1 MDGDRNT
8 RYYHLKTIN
17 RRRYNNVIMLRNDF
31 GEWVEDPVQLQ
42 SMVNN
47 FYYDLFSKSNE
58 RWEWKQTDVTFP
70 ILDRETFDM
79 LGMPIEDQ
87 EVKKA
92 LFSMSPWKAPGPD
105 GYPAGFYQQG
115 WNVVGSSIIEFVR
128 AVWNKPE
135 VINLVNATDICLI
148 PKVARPEFVN
158 QFRPISLCNTI
169 YKIVSKVI
177 VSRLQNCI
185 PSIVSPFQT
194 GFVPGRRI
202 HENIV
207 VAQELSHSM
216 NKMTGTVGYFAIKVD
231 LSKACDM
238 MHWDFVEYMLREVGL
253 PNLMINVIMQ
263 GVTSV
268 KINVKWNGI
277 RADYF
282 RPTRGIR
289 QVDPIS
295 PYLFVMG
302 MDKLSHLNCHV
313 VNQGE
318 WKPIKV
324 GRNGPSVSHLMFD
337 DDLLLFGQATVLQ
350 MQCVMR
356 ILDEFCTL
364 SGQRVSNEKTSIM
377 FSKNV
382 PRSVRSQLIGLSGF
396 REAVSLGKY
405 LGVPLTGRAPRRADF
420 HYIIEKV
427 QSKLTAWKAKNL
439 TFAGRVT
446 LAKSVMEVVPIYPM
460 MTNQLPQSCID
471 EIEKIERNFIWGD
484 NDETRKVHAVRW
496 ADVTKPK
503 W

>member
-1 MDGDRNT
+1 
-8 RYYHLKTIN
+8 
-17 RRRYNNVIMLRNDF
+17 
-31 GEWVEDPVQLQ
+31 
-42 SMVNN
+42 
-47 FYYDLFSKSNE
+47 
-58 RWEWKQTDVTFP
+58 
-70 ILDRETFDM
+70 
-79 LGMPIEDQ
+79 
-87 EVKKA
+87 
-92 LFSMSPWKAPGPD
+92 
-105 GYPAGFYQQG
+105 
-115 WNVVGSSIIEFVR
+115 
-128 AVWNKPE
+128 
-135 VINLVNATDICLI
+135 
-148 PKVARPEFVN
+148 
-158 QFRPISLCNTI
+158 
-169 YKIVSKVI
+169 
-177 VSRLQNCI
+177 
-185 PSIVSPFQT
+185 
-194 GFVPGRRI
+194 
-202 HENIV
+202 
-207 VAQELSHSM
+207 
-216 NKMTGTVGYFAIKVD
+216 
-231 LSKACDM
+231 
-238 MHWDFVEYMLREVGL
+238 
-253 PNLMINVIMQ
+253 
-263 GVTSV
+263 
-268 KINVKWNGI
+268 
-277 RADYF
+277 
-282 RPTRGIR
+282 
-289 QVDPIS
+289 
-295 PYLFVMG
+295 MG

-396 REAVSLGKY
+396 REAASLGKY